1 MAKKVTQI
9 IEKQIN
15 TWSRRNSLDDS
26 PSKQKRNDVYPTITI
41 SREFGSPGAAL
52 AEYLGAR
59 TEFEVWD
66 KKLLK
71 AIAEELGS
79 DQKFIETLD
88 ERRQQAVEDAVAAF
102 ITNLNTNVNY
112 LHSLIRIVRTVE
124 DHGKSI
130 IVGRGANYICEHNN
144 SLHVRLVAPLKH
156 RINYYAR
163 RKNLSVE
170 EVRKLAERKDRERTE
185 FIRQNFQKD
194 VSNPLDYDLIINS
207 EKYDL
212 EQMAKIVLSVY
223 KIKTGKTVELKM
235 QEKNE
240 YPG

>member
-9 IEKQIN
+9 N
-15 TWSRRNSLDDS
+15 NWSRRSTLDDS
-26 PSKQKRNDVYPTITI
+26 SRKQNGKEVYPPITI

-52 AEYLGAR
+52 AEYMGAR

-102 ITNLNTNVNY
+102 ISNLNTNVNY
-112 LHSLIRIVRTVE
+112 LHSLIRIVRTIE
-124 DHGKSI
+124 EHGKSI
-130 IVGRGANYICEHNN
+130 IVGRGANYICEHQN

-156 RINYYAR
+156 RINDYAR
-163 RKNLSVE
+163 RKNMDKR
-170 EVRKLAERKDRERTE
+170 EVRELAERKDRERTE

-212 EQMAKIVLSVY
+212 EQMAKIVLNVY
-223 KIKTGKTVELKM
+223 KIKTGKTVELNI
-235 QEKNE
+235 QEKSE
-240 YPG
+240 